1 ASHAG
6 LHRAQDH
13 IPERKSVNI
22 TRNAR
27 RWGSIAAI
35 AIAGSVVLSSC
46 AANEGNASDSA
57 SDSTL
62 SGTIVGGGAS
72 SQGSA
77 QEAWVAAFQTANPDV
92 TVEYD
97 PTGSGTGRDN
107 FIAGANAFTG
117 SDRAFKDAELAEDNF
132 AGCVPGTPILEI
144 PAYISPIAVI
154 FNLEGI
160 DSLDL
165 DAATIAGILKGDITK
180 WNDPAIVSQNA
191 SVELPDLQITPV
203 HRSDESGTT

>member
-62 SGTIVGGGAS
+62 SGTLVGGGAS

-117 SDRAFKDAELAEDNF
+117 SDRAYKTEELGDNNIT
-132 AGCVPGTPILEI
+132 GCLPGTPSEKI
-144 PAYISPIAVI
+144 PSSCSPIPII
-154 FNLEGI
+154 FIQVSVDTLHLVAP
-160 DSLDL
+160 S
-165 DAATIAGILKGDITK
+165 IAKIFKGEITSCSGET
-180 WNDPAIVSQNA
+180 IVSQNPDA
-191 SVELPDLQITPV
+191 SLSDQTITAV
-203 HRSDESGTT
+203 H